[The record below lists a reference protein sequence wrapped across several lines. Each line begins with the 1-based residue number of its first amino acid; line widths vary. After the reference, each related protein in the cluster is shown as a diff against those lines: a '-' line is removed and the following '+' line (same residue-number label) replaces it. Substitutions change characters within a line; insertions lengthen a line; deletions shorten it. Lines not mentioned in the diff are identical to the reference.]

1 VEHVVSLEVRDGE
14 LVEVS
19 QRDVAGKNMR

>member
-1 VEHVVSLEVRDGE
+1 VVSLEVRSGD

-19 QRDVAGKNMR
+19 QRDVAATNMR